1 MPRSSF
7 TFRAALLAA
16 GALVFS
22 LAAAPA
28 ASAASAVPAAS
39 AAEVSSPEAPAVE
52 WSVVP
57 ADGSGPDGRISLRHE
72 LEPGTSTGDAIAV
85 TNLSAEAADFIVAA
99 GDGRVG
105 ADGAFDV
112 GTEAPER
119 GGAWV
124 SVEGA
129 DIDGAL
135 TLAAG
140 ETRVL
145 PVTIAVPADA
155 TPGDHPAGIVVGRS
169 ASDGGV
175 TLTHRV
181 GVRLHLQVAGE
192 IEPALRIDAASA
204 SYAPSWN
211 PFALGTLAVEYTV
224 TNTGNVRLGASGA
237 LDAAGPLGMLRTG
250 TERGETREL
259 LPGDTA
265 TQRVEVGLLP
275 LVLLAGEVI
284 VTPVALGDDR
294 LTLPDAA
301 TSGFSALAMPWSVL
315 VLVVLVVAAVVAA
328 VIAVRAGRRRSQHR
342 IEAAIAADRAQ
353 R

>member
-16 GALVFS
+16 GALVVS

-28 ASAASAVPAAS
+28 ASAAEAPAPNTA
-39 AAEVSSPEAPAVE
+39 PEGPAVE

-57 ADGSGPDGRISLRHE
+57 ADASGPDGRISLRHE
-72 LEPGTSTGDAIAV
+72 LEPGASTGDAIAV
-85 TNLSAEAADFIVAA
+85 TNLSAEAADFTVAA

-112 GTEAPER
+112 GTETPER

-129 DIDGAL
+129 DGDGAL

-192 IEPALRIDAASA
+192 IEPALRIEAASA
-204 SYAPSWN
+204 SYAASWN
-211 PFALGTLAVEYTV
+211 PFSPGTLTVEYTV
-224 TNTGNVRLGASGA
+224 TNTGNVRLGASGSV
-237 LDAAGPLGMLRTG
+237 DAAGPLGMLRTG
-250 TERGETREL
+250 TERGEAREL

-275 LVLLAGEVI
+275 LVLLAGEVV

-294 LTLPDAA
+294 LALPEAA
-301 TSGFSALAMPWSVL
+301 SSGFSTLAMPWSLL
-315 VLVVLVVAAVVAA
+315 VLVVLAVAALVAA
-328 VIAVRAGRRRSQHR
+328 VIAVRASRRRSQHR